1 MCIVVIYG
9 FRSKIAIVVGIV
21 ASSFTKAM
29 PMTYLRPKMALNQ
42 APWSQVCLVMLLL
55 VIQASCLSF
64 TASCN
69 LAHSFSIPKL
79 LMQILSREST
89 NILLPFSIASMI
101 LLFIDEDFFFTLI
114 LPIACCLPDLEI
126 TWTDKSE
133 FVKTG
138 CTKHLP
144 LHPGISQFK
153 LDDGVEIR

>member
-1 MCIVVIYG
+1 
-9 FRSKIAIVVGIV
+9 
-21 ASSFTKAM
+21 
-29 PMTYLRPKMALNQ
+29 
-42 APWSQVCLVMLLL
+42 
-55 VIQASCLSF
+55 
-64 TASCN
+64 
-69 LAHSFSIPKL
+69 
-79 LMQILSREST
+79 MQILSRELT